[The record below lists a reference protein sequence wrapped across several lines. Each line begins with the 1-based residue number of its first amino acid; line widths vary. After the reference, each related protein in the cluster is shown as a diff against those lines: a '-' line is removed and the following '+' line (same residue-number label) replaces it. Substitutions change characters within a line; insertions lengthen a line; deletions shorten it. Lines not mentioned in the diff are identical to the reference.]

1 MSQTTNLEPRAS
13 IALIELVNYS
23 DTIDN
28 INKTENINHIK
39 VLAMQRSTHPQDPW
53 SGHWSFPGGKIEAG
67 ESSLEAVFREVEEE
81 VGLRLQ
87 ASDLVSSRGVHLA
100 GKAVGSPLAVEVF
113 HFQIQT
119 LPKLTLDPN
128 EVQRT
133 RWLSK
138 SEFTQRQLHQE
149 FSPLSKKP
157 DQIFPCFPMN
167 DTPLWGFSYQILDS
181 LWPPKDS

>member
-13 IALIELVNYS
+13 IALIELVNY
-23 DTIDN
+23 IDN
-28 INKTENINHIK
+28 IDNNENLNHIK
-39 VLAMQRSTHPQDPW
+39 VLAMQRSTHPLDPW

-113 HFQIQT
+113 HFQIQST
-119 LPKLTLDPN
+119 PELNLDLN

-133 RWLSK
+133 HWLNK
-138 SEFTQRQLHQE
+138 DQFTQSQLHQE
-149 FSPLSKKP
+149 FSPLKKQP
-157 DQIFPCFPMN
+157 QRKFPCFPMN
-167 DTPLWGFSYQILDS
+167 DTPLWGFSYQILLS
-181 LWPPKDS
+181 LWPLNLK